1 MTYRELPWLVR
12 AAIWLTALTVVL
24 PFLFL
29 GAVALWVLVVPSYD
43 SVVET
48 IQQMKQIGVT
58 K

>member
-12 AAIWLTALTVVL
+12 VAIWLTALTIVL
-24 PFLFL
+24 PFLALGMIALGFL
-29 GAVALWVLVVPSYD
+29 VFPSFD